1 MSHSHTGEMLCLGGL
16 CHIPNRVRFADHK
29 TKRVAFGFDREKS
42 GRVHADRNHCRSG
55 HCKRLRRNHISKA
68 EALSQ
73 SAALRAI
80 EDGVRELISREM
92 VTWADIKLSD
102 QGWVDDATVFA
113 RVDAD
118 LGAAFRWTPQ
128 ADTAGGRL
136 HFKDVSVNL
145 TRAPSQN
152 TAAGRWT
159 SST

>member
-1 MSHSHTGEMLCLGGL
+1 LGS
-16 CHIPNRVRFADHK
+16 IVKNQA
-29 TKRVAFGFDREKS
+29 GFTLIEIIAVLVIVS
-42 GRVHADRNHCRSG
+42 VVGA
-55 HCKRLRRNHISKA
+55 ITFTKA
-68 EALSQ
+68 EALSE

-80 EDGVRELISREM
+80 EDGIRELNSREM

-118 LGAAFRWTPQ
+118 LGAVFRWTPH
-128 ADTAGGRL
+128 ADSAGGRL
-136 HFKDVSVNL
+136 HFRDVSVNL

-159 SST
+159 SSN

>member
-1 MSHSHTGEMLCLGGL
+1 LGS
-16 CHIPNRVRFADHK
+16 IVKNQA
-29 TKRVAFGFDREKS
+29 GFTLIEVIAVLVIVS
-42 GRVHADRNHCRSG
+42 VVGA
-55 HCKRLRRNHISKA
+55 ITFTKA
-68 EALSQ
+68 EALSE

-80 EDGVRELISREM
+80 EDGIRELNSREM

-118 LGAAFRWTPQ
+118 LGAVFRWTPH
-128 ADTAGGRL
+128 ADSAGGRL
-136 HFKDVSVNL
+136 HFRDVSVNL

-159 SST
+159 SSN